1 MYLALL
7 VGLILASSCQSDK
20 TLEHYFVEK
29 QNENGFVILDLPS
42 SLLEGQTEMLDEA
55 SQEALKSI
63 RKLNVL
69 FAKPDSE
76 KIDFEKE
83 QQKIREILKNSMYE
97 NLMQFNNQ
105 KNEGAIYIVDKN
117 EKITEMVLY
126 GYQEK
131 QMLIIV
137 RVLGNDIKLEHAQT
151 IMNLA
156 SKQENTSGLQE
167 LLKPLFEK

>member
-1 MYLALL
+1 M
-7 VGLILASSCQSDK
+7 
-20 TLEHYFVEK
+20 EHYFVEK

-76 KIDFEKE
+76 NIDFEKE
-83 QQKIREILKNSMYE
+83 QQKVREILKNNMYE
-97 NLMQFNNQ
+97 NLMQFNDQ

-117 EKITEMVLY
+117 EKITEMV
-126 GYQEK
+126 
-131 QMLIIV
+131 
-137 RVLGNDIKLEHAQT
+137 
-151 IMNLA
+151 
-156 SKQENTSGLQE
+156 
-167 LLKPLFEK
+167 